1 MRAVTYL
8 GLSLAVIAF
17 GASARPDAAD
27 TVIRGAVT
35 DAAGQP
41 IAGALVKATAGV
53 KSTARF
59 TAADGRYEL
68 TVTPGKHDLMVEA
81 FGFAAERRS
90 TDGVGGT
97 LNFSLAPSWSVTQF
111 TGADIDQ
118 LIPDHP
124 PAQML
129 KSMCINCHALDV
141 MLRRRGSTA
150 VQWRAY
156 AEKQMPVRIGR
167 PFAAS
172 DAEWKLLGASWS
184 DGSVP
189 KGSISD
195 LVRLRRRARR
205 CRARKWPRKWRAP
218 PSTNTRCRTR
228 GACRTA

>member
-1 MRAVTYL
+1 MRAVTYF

-41 IAGALVKATAGV
+41 ITGALVKATAGV

-68 TVTPGKHDLMVEA
+68 TVTPEHDLLVEA

-90 TDGVGGT
+90 TGGVGGA

-124 PAQML
+124 PPRCSSRCASTVTR
-129 KSMCINCHALDV
+129 SM
-141 MLRRRGSTA
+141 
-150 VQWRAY
+150 
-156 AEKQMPVRIGR
+156 
-167 PFAAS
+167 
-172 DAEWKLLGASWS
+172 
-184 DGSVP
+184 
-189 KGSISD
+189 
-195 LVRLRRRARR
+195 
-205 CRARKWPRKWRAP
+205 
-218 PSTNTRCRTR
+218 
-228 GACRTA
+228 